1 MRRAAVCASRQKPG
15 SNTVVHSTLAR
26 TEQPESNHEEVD
38 KPQVRNALLKKTFG
52 RSVLFQTINGT
63 DKGTGPD

>member
-1 MRRAAVCASRQKPG
+1 MLLDRNPE
-15 SNTVVHSTLAR
+15 SNTGVHSTLAR

-52 RSVLFQTINGT
+52 RYTFTASSFNDL
-63 DKGTGPD
+63 K